1 MLEDF
6 EKHFEL
12 TLLWLLSFAA
22 SLTVIAARV
31 SFMMFGVKA
40 EQPPEDP
47 KLVQQWSR
55 RRKYLLA
62 SELSA
67 VPAFATCGVVAT
79 EYWNLSP
86 IASVLIA
93 MVLGAL
99 GFGFLLHAVEVIV
112 RRKLEID
119 NVS

>member
-1 MLEDF
+1 MLEGF
-6 EKHFEL
+6 EKHAGL
-12 TLLWLLSFAA
+12 AVLWIISFAA

-40 EQPPEDP
+40 EEPPDDP
-47 KLVQQWSR
+47 KLVRAWTR

-112 RRKLEID
+112 RRKLEITH
-119 NVS
+119 VP